1 MSGGESD
8 ATYDAR
14 AFARQFDVS
23 RETMQQLEVYADTL
37 RKWQSRINLVGP
49 KTLQQLWNRHF
60 ADSAQVVNHIPAA
73 ANTVA
78 DLGSGAGFPGLVIKA
93 LRPTLDV
100 TLIEADS
107 RKAAFLTQ
115 AAAAMSLS
123 VTIVPRRIEE
133 VPPASGNA
141 GFSVVTARALAPLP
155 ALLTLAA
162 PLGDDGTLYLFLK
175 GQNVESELLSA
186 AKCWTMNVK
195 QIASQTHQD
204 SRLLQITR
212 LRRVD
217 I

>member
-1 MSGGESD
+1 MSGTDFD
-8 ATYDAR
+8 ASYNAA

-23 RETMQQLEVYADTL
+23 RETMEQLEAYADTL
-37 RKWQSRINLVGP
+37 RKWQPRINLVGP

-60 ADSAQVVNHIPAA
+60 ADSAQVVNHIPEDAA
-73 ANTVA
+73 TLA

-93 LRPTLDV
+93 LRPALDV
-100 TLIEADS
+100 TLIEADH

-123 VTIVPRRIEE
+123 VDVVARRIEE
-133 VPPASGNA
+133 MTKETAIKS
-141 GFSVVTARALAPLP
+141 FSVITARALAPLP
-155 ALLTLAA
+155 ALLALAA
-162 PLGDDGTLYLFLK
+162 PLGDDRTRYLFLK

-186 AKCWTMNVK
+186 AKCWTMNVQ
-195 QIASQTHQD
+195 QIDSQTHQD

>member
-1 MSGGESD
+1 MSGIEND
-8 ATYDAR
+8 TPYNAA

-23 RETMQQLEVYADTL
+23 RETMDQLEVYADTL
-37 RKWQSRINLVGP
+37 RKWQRRINLVGP

-60 ADSAQVVNHIPAA
+60 ADSAQIVNHVPQEAK
-73 ANTVA
+73 TLA

-93 LRPTLDV
+93 LRPALDV
-100 TLIEADS
+100 TLIEADH

-123 VTIVPRRIEE
+123 VTVVPRRIEDVGE
-133 VPPASGNA
+133 MTENA
-141 GFSVVTARALAPLP
+141 GFSIVTARALAPLP
-155 ALLTLAA
+155 ALLALAA
-162 PLGDDGTLYLFLK
+162 PLGDDQTRYLFLK

-186 AKCWTMNVK
+186 AKCWTMKVQ